1 MDGFAEVI
9 LLFTAFGA
17 IVIAFTRVNSA
28 EQRIAALEKRIR
40 LLEAEKS
47 PSMEAASHWEPAV
60 MRSAAREQGGGP
72 VPAASPSTTP
82 VVPQP
87 SMAQKAPASNSHLAT
102 DATPLVAPPVTPLS
116 PPVEPWGK
124 PVATADL
131 AQPFKAAQV
140 QSRQPVAAS
149 GHVAAKASS
158 RSAPVDSLP
167 ASLLRIVA
175 KNPLASA
182 GVLLLLVGVGFLF
195 ALLAARNIL
204 PPIVRIGLIAS
215 GGALLFGTGLRLE
228 KKNSAVA
235 FNLQGGAIAVEFL
248 CGLWAYT
255 GYHLLNAT
263 EAFFVLG
270 AISTLAYLWAAFKK
284 GLPFAFIGLIGALAT
299 PVVTS
304 TGHGEFSSLVLYCL
318 WIASLTICIAGYLR
332 SASLAPAA
340 LLGISVLLGVA
351 LGGNHGDAQFIV
363 AGCST
368 MALAFAAAG
377 LVWARSEPAPTDKLR
392 AAIVILLLF
401 PSLVMASFIAAATS
415 IDLSDSAL
423 LAGAVGVLLLVG
435 AWFKSQ
441 HWRVWLIMIGSMLTF
456 VAIALHMH
464 GAGQSVVLAAGALG
478 LFMVAHSL
486 KTPVVRV
493 AATLYWIVSSVVAL
507 DALSSGH
514 TAPIYAAGVVALL
527 AAHMEGGGVLS
538 IAFLVA
544 APLLAGA
551 GAMHTFD
558 GSAAHVLVFM
568 LLWTLVAFG
577 AVGVLKWPQCRYSA
591 LWLLPAGAAL
601 MISPEWTGS
610 SALWA
615 LREGVLAAW
624 LVLSTWLVR
633 AVYQA
638 TSNAKSSSYLWTT
651 QLIAVCICIEAA
663 QMCGPLGF
671 DHKNSIFAALALV
684 WSMSASLLVRFTA
697 SEQRDSV
704 IDGAAAL
711 SLIFAMLSVVIT
723 PFSAIDELL
732 MVAAL
737 VVVVEL
743 HRKGRLTSG
752 WLNATLLTSVG
763 LLAAAGAILQFV
775 GAREGLDQ
783 MVLMLLFD
791 ERMQSSVSIL
801 WAAFGLVIVA
811 SGSKRA
817 ARDVWVVGA
826 VSLAV
831 LVVKM
836 FVVDLASL
844 SLPAKVGTFM
854 LVGVLFIALGY
865 FCPLPASGSRDGG
878 VIPVEP

>member
-1 MDGFAEVI
+1 
-9 LLFTAFGA
+9 
-17 IVIAFTRVNSA
+17 
-28 EQRIAALEKRIR
+28 
-40 LLEAEKS
+40 
-47 PSMEAASHWEPAV
+47 
-60 MRSAAREQGGGP
+60 
-72 VPAASPSTTP
+72 
-82 VVPQP
+82 
-87 SMAQKAPASNSHLAT
+87 
-102 DATPLVAPPVTPLS
+102 
-116 PPVEPWGK
+116 
-124 PVATADL
+124 
-131 AQPFKAAQV
+131 
-140 QSRQPVAAS
+140 
-149 GHVAAKASS
+149 
-158 RSAPVDSLP
+158 
-167 ASLLRIVA
+167 
-175 KNPLASA
+175 
-182 GVLLLLVGVGFLF
+182 
-195 ALLAARNIL
+195 
-204 PPIVRIGLIAS
+204 
-215 GGALLFGTGLRLE
+215 
-228 KKNSAVA
+228 
-235 FNLQGGAIAVEFL
+235 
-248 CGLWAYT
+248 
-255 GYHLLNAT
+255 
-263 EAFFVLG
+263 
-270 AISTLAYLWAAFKK
+270 
-284 GLPFAFIGLIGALAT
+284 
-299 PVVTS
+299 
-304 TGHGEFSSLVLYCL
+304 
-318 WIASLTICIAGYLR
+318 
-332 SASLAPAA
+332 
-340 LLGISVLLGVA
+340 
-351 LGGNHGDAQFIV
+351 
-363 AGCST
+363 
-368 MALAFAAAG
+368 
-377 LVWARSEPAPTDKLR
+377 
-392 AAIVILLLF
+392 
-401 PSLVMASFIAAATS
+401 
-415 IDLSDSAL
+415 
-423 LAGAVGVLLLVG
+423 
-435 AWFKSQ
+435 
-441 HWRVWLIMIGSMLTF
+441 
-456 VAIALHMH
+456 
-464 GAGQSVVLAAGALG
+464 
-478 LFMVAHSL
+478 
-486 KTPVVRV
+486 
-493 AATLYWIVSSVVAL
+493 
-507 DALSSGH
+507 
-514 TAPIYAAGVVALL
+514 
-527 AAHMEGGGVLS
+527 
-538 IAFLVA
+538 
-544 APLLAGA
+544 
-551 GAMHTFD
+551 
-558 GSAAHVLVFM
+558 
-568 LLWTLVAFG
+568 
-577 AVGVLKWPQCRYSA
+577 
-591 LWLLPAGAAL
+591 